1 MPIQTSYIGEGHIYL
16 GLRSGGPM
24 IDVGQVDE
32 FKLEVSEETKKL
44 KNYQGGGGL
53 ADRVDL
59 IDSVSVS
66 LKFRSLTP
74 ANLAMA
80 MRGGVELLTSSAI
93 TDQNH
98 TAYAGGFLPL
108 DGIGPT
114 GVSVAVNPVA
124 WTATT
129 FKSLGELVKPTTGTH
144 FYRCTVAGA
153 TADTEPTTWPTDGST
168 VVDGTATWQDAG
180 TMALSASEYQIMSAG
195 IYIPEQ
201 SAKIAITGTPVKVS
215 YTKSAGDLIQTLVNS
230 GDEYRVFFDGINKA
244 RAGKP
249 LSVDMFRVKFSAT
262 KDLSLIGDDFAS
274 LPLTA
279 ELLKDDS
286 RTGTGISQFCTISMA
301 R

>member
-1 MPIQTSYIGEGHIYL
+1 
-16 GLRSGGPM
+16 
-24 IDVGQVDE
+24 
-32 FKLEVSEETKKL
+32 
-44 KNYQGGGGL
+44 
-53 ADRVDL
+53 
-59 IDSVSVS
+59 
-66 LKFRSLTP
+66 
-74 ANLAMA
+74 
-80 MRGGVELLTSSAI
+80 
-93 TDQNH
+93 
-98 TAYAGGFLPL
+98 
-108 DGIGPT
+108 
-114 GVSVAVNPVA
+114 
-124 WTATT
+124 
-129 FKSLGELVKPTTGTH
+129 
-144 FYRCTVAGA
+144 
-153 TADTEPTTWPTDGST
+153 
-168 VVDGTATWQDAG
+168 
-180 TMALSASEYQIMSAG
+180 MALSASEFQTMSAG

-201 SAKIAITGTPVKVS
+201 SAKIAATGTPVKVS